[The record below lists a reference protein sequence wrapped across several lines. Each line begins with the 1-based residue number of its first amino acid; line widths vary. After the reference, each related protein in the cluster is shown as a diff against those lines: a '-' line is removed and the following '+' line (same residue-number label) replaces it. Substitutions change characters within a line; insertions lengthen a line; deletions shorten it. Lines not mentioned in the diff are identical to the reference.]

1 MDDGA
6 RRQTEGYARYALL
19 VLTGVALLNFLDR
32 QIIAILAEP
41 IKRDLG
47 LSDAQVGLMAGL
59 SFAILYTTL
68 GIPIAWLAD
77 RWHRPRIIAIS
88 IALWS
93 AMTVACGMAGNFVQ
107 LFIARIG
114 VGVGEAGSGPA
125 THSLLSDTFP
135 PEKRAGAFG
144 LYGIGIP
151 LGAFVAYAAGG
162 WLVENMS
169 WRAAFIAA
177 GAPGLLLALIVW
189 LTVKEPRVHAPPL
202 AQLSVLEALRA
213 LGGKPTYW
221 HLIAAAALVAFVAYG
236 FAAFHG
242 AFFVRIHG
250 MGYAQLGLALGAMI
264 GLSGAIGAG
273 LGGLVADRV
282 GRRSP
287 GMMLVLPALVLIAAA
302 PLYAMGLVAANK
314 WVAIALLAAPTI
326 AATFYYGPTFAS
338 VQGLS
343 PPRARAMASAIFIL
357 ISSLVGMGFGPV
369 FAGALSD
376 HFRESAL
383 AAGAALGDAEARGVR
398 RAILVLSLFN
408 LWAALHFL
416 LAARTLKRDLGNV

>member
-1 MDDGA
+1 MHAA
-6 RRQTEGYARYALL
+6 RPEPGYARYALL

-77 RWHRPRIIAIS
+77 RWHRPRIIAIA

-93 AMTVACGMAGNFVQ
+93 AMTVACGLAGNFVQ
-107 LFIARIG
+107 LFIARVG
-114 VGVGEAGSGPA
+114 VGIGEAGSGPA
-125 THSLLSDTFP
+125 SHSLLSDTFP

-151 LGAFVAYAAGG
+151 LGAFVAYAGGG

-189 LTVKEPRVHAPPL
+189 LTVKEPRVHAAPER
-202 AQLSVLEALRA
+202 QSVLEALKA
-213 LGGKPTYW
+213 LGGKPAYW
-221 HLIAAAALVAFVAYG
+221 NLVAAAALVAFVAYG
-236 FAAFHG
+236 FSAFYG

-250 MGYAQLGLALGAMI
+250 MGYAQLGLTLGAMI

-282 GRRSP
+282 GRRAPS
-287 GMMLVLPALVLIAAA
+287 MVLVLPALVLIGAA
-302 PLYAMGLVAANK
+302 PLFAMGLVATNK
-314 WVAIALLAAPTI
+314 WIAIALLAAPTI

-343 PPRARAMASAIFIL
+343 PPRSRAMASAIFIL
-357 ISSLVGMGFGPV
+357 LSSLFGMGLGPV

-376 HFRESAL
+376 HFKDAAL
-383 AAGAALGDAEARGVR
+383 ASGMTLGDAEARGIR

-408 LWAALHFL
+408 LWAAAHFL
-416 LAARTLKRDLGNV
+416 LAARTLKRDLG

>member
-1 MDDGA
+1 MHA
-6 RRQTEGYARYALL
+6 APTKPGYARYVLL
-19 VLTGVALLNFLDR
+19 VLAGVALLNFLDR

-77 RWHRPRIIAIS
+77 RWHRPRIIAIA

-93 AMTVACGMAGNFVQ
+93 AMTVACGLAGNFVQ
-107 LFIARIG
+107 LFLARVG
-114 VGVGEAGSGPA
+114 VGIGEAGSGPA
-125 THSLLSDTFP
+125 SHSLLSDTFA

-151 LGAFVAYAAGG
+151 LGAFVAYAGGG

-189 LTVKEPRVHAPPL
+189 LTVKEPRVHAAPER
-202 AQLSVLEALRA
+202 QSVMEALRA
-213 LGGKPTYW
+213 LSGKPAYW
-221 HLIAAAALVAFVAYG
+221 NLVAAAALVAFVAYG
-236 FAAFHG
+236 FAAFYG

-250 MGYAQLGLALGAMI
+250 MGYAQLGLTLGAMI

-282 GRRSP
+282 GRQAPSRV
-287 GMMLVLPALVLIAAA
+287 LVLPALVLIAAA
-302 PLYAMGLVAANK
+302 PLFAAGLVATNK
-314 WVAIALLAAPTI
+314 WVAIALLSAPTI

-343 PPRARAMASAIFIL
+343 PPRSRAMASAIFIL
-357 ISSLVGMGFGPV
+357 LSSLFGMGLGPV
-369 FAGALSD
+369 FSGALSD
-376 HFRESAL
+376 HFKDAAL
-383 AAGAALGDAEARGVR
+383 ASGMALGDAEARGIR

-408 LWAALHFL
+408 LWAAAHFL
-416 LAARTLKRDLGNV
+416 LAARTLKRDLG